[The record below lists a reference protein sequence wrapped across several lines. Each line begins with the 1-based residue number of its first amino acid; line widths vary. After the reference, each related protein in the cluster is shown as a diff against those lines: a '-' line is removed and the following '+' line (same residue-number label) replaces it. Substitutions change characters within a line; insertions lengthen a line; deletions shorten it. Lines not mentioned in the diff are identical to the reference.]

1 MNYNHKTILK
11 VYPNAAMID
20 DDIGVFD
27 NDGNQIEIDVELV
40 ESATIEILEEENWE
54 YLRNIRNR
62 FLSETDW
69 VSSKYY
75 DLGQPVPTEWVSYRQ
90 ALRDLPANTEDP
102 ANPTWPTKPS

>member
-1 MNYNHKTILK
+1 MNYNHKAILK

-27 NDGNQIEIDVELV
+27 NDGNQIEIDAELV
-40 ESATIEILEEENWE
+40 ESATIEVLEEENWE
-54 YLRNIRNR
+54 YFRNIRNR

-69 VSSKYY
+69 VITMHKE
-75 DLGQPVPTEWVSYRQ
+75 LGTDIPAAWKTYRQ

-102 ANPTWPTKPS
+102 LNPTWPTKPE